1 MTSKLCKEQWS
12 LLRALV
18 PDDLE
23 ARARRSHALRR
34 ARGVKDGETLLRL
47 LFLHVAGGHSLEQ
60 AALRAAQLGLA
71 DISAVALFKRLRTA
85 RAWIEGLCAQLIA
98 EHPAASTV
106 VRPLQGRTFRAL
118 DASDV
123 RESGATG
130 SSWRLHYSITL
141 PGLRCEFAP
150 FTPHTTFQA
159 ENERSLS

>member
-1 MTSKLCKEQWS
+1 M
-12 LLRALV
+12 
-18 PDDLE
+18 
-23 ARARRSHALRR
+23 
-34 ARGVKDGETLLRL
+34 
-47 LFLHVAGGHSLEQ
+47 FLHVAGGHSLEQ

-106 VRPLQGRTFRAL
+106 VRPLQRRTFRAL